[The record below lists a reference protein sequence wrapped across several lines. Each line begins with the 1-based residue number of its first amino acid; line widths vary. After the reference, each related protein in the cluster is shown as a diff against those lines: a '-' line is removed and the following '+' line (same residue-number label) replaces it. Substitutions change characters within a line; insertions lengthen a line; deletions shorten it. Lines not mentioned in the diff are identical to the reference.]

1 MCEPAAKIYDDRIA
15 LLWFKRLGDVPGI
28 EYESPVPIDRGSLP
42 RHDATPRQTR
52 VSLFDGREFDEL
64 HWDAEKKGE
73 YEDFVTGRS
82 PAQDHAWAADRDEID
97 SEALRTRLWESL
109 ELPGEPSDYHFAMQS
124 AAALLWRRKV
134 AEPDVLRWCEYLFRL
149 DIRLIESC
157 PDAIRNRYAEDDESQ
172 APYYQATAFNSL
184 TSMYEREGYLA
195 EALDVATVAARFGQ
209 EQSRIDEV
217 RERLEAVRAEDG
229 G

>member
-1 MCEPAAKIYDDRIA
+1 MPR
-15 LLWFKRLGDVPGI
+15 I

-64 HWDAEKKGE
+64 RWDPEKNE
-73 YEDFVTGRS
+73 YEDFVTSRS

-109 ELPGEPSDYHFAMQS
+109 ELPGEPSDYHFAIQS
-124 AAALLWRRKV
+124 AAALLWRRK
-134 AEPDVLRWCEYLFRL
+134 ATEPDALRWCEYLFRL
-149 DIRLIESC
+149 DLRLIESC
-157 PDAIRNRYAEDDESQ
+157 PDAIRDRYAEDDGSRP
-172 APYYQATAFNSL
+172 PYYQATAFDSL

-209 EQSRIDEV
+209 GQSRIDEI

>member
-1 MCEPAAKIYDDRIA
+1 M
-15 LLWFKRLGDVPGI
+15 
-28 EYESPVPIDRGSLP
+28 P

-64 HWDAEKKGE
+64 RWDAETNDE
-73 YEDFVTGRS
+73 YEDFVTSRS

-109 ELPGEPSDYHFAMQS
+109 ELPGEPSDYHFAIQS
-124 AAALLWRRKV
+124 AAALLWRRK
-134 AEPDVLRWCEYLFRL
+134 ATEPDALCWCEYLFRL

-157 PDAIRNRYAEDDESQ
+157 PDAIRDRYAEDDESR
-172 APYYQATAFNSL
+172 APYYQATAFNLL
-184 TSMYEREGYLA
+184 TSLYEREGFLV

-209 EQSRIDEV
+209 EPSRMDEI
-217 RERLEAVRAEDG
+217 RERLKMVRTEDG